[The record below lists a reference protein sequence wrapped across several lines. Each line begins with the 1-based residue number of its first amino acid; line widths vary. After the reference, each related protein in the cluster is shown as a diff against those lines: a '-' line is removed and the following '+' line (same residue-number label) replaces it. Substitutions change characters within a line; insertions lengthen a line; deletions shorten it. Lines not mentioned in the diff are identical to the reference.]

1 MSFGPIYI
9 DHIGIA
15 TERLDDA
22 SSFWKL
28 LGLEQGQE
36 DETVPEQGVT
46 TRFFSTSDA
55 PSTPDAHPPMV
66 ELLEPTEADTPIG
79 KFLAKRGPGVQQIC
93 FSVGDLDGLILHL
106 IENGVIMINA
116 EPQPG
121 AGGKRIA
128 FVHPKSTG
136 GVLVEL
142 TERAH

>member
-15 TERLDDA
+15 TENLDDA
-22 SSFWKL
+22 STFWTL
-28 LGLEQGQE
+28 LGLEQGAE
-36 DETVPEQGVT
+36 DETVADQGVT
-46 TRFFSTSDA
+46 TRFFSTSTPIDA
-55 PSTPDAHPPMV
+55 PVPHPPMV
-66 ELLEPTEADTPIG
+66 ELLEPTGVDTPIG

-106 IENGVIMINA
+106 IEHGIHMINV
-116 EPQPG
+116 EPQIG

-142 TERAH
+142 TEKAH

>member
-1 MSFGPIYI
+1 MKFGPIYI

-15 TERLDDA
+15 TQRLDDA
-22 SSFWKL
+22 SPFWRL
-28 LGLEQGQE
+28 LGLEQGKE
-36 DETVPEQGVT
+36 DETVSEQGVT
-46 TRFFSTSDA
+46 TRFFSTSNA
-55 PSTPDAHPPMV
+55 PSTAQPHAPMV

-93 FSVGDLDGLILHL
+93 FSVGNLDGLILHL
-106 IENGVIMINA
+106 IENGVTMINA
-116 EPQPG
+116 EPQRG

-142 TERAH
+142 TERAY